1 MRGHSP
7 GARCAARLHGKSY
20 GLVLVVLV
28 ALIALAAG
36 CDANRPADGRLFG
49 PHANP
54 GSPTAAPHAV
64 AVARDDRDAAVLDVV
79 SGATTVTVR
88 AADLG
93 DTLARASTPD
103 DSALAPSIVETD
115 ADLQVHLADTGLT
128 GPEALVVELNKD
140 VAWRLRFSGGA
151 TEVTVDGAMAA
162 RVDGV
167 DLASG
172 VTRAELGLPAPHGT
186 TQVRVAGGASDV
198 AVHLPSGPPAKVS
211 IGGGAATVKVD
222 GATHSGVSAGTV
234 FAPSGW
240 DAADDR
246 FDIAAT
252 SGVSTLTVD
261 RLNGK

>member
-1 MRGHSP
+1 MARMRCP
-7 GARCAARLHGKSY
+7 GIEARCAARLQGKSY

-36 CDANRPADGRLFG
+36 CGADRPADERLG
-49 PHANP
+49 PHAKLI
-54 GSPTAAPHAV
+54 SPTTAPHVV
-64 AVARDDRDAAVLDVV
+64 AVPRNDRDAAVLDVV

-103 DSALAPSIVETD
+103 DSSLAPSFVDTD
-115 ADLQVHLADTGLT
+115 ANVQLHLEDTGLT
-128 GPEALVVELNKD
+128 GPEAVIVELNQD
-140 VAWRLRFSGGA
+140 VAWRLRVSGGA
-151 TEVTVDGAMAA
+151 TEVTVDAGGAT

-172 VTRAELGLPAPHGT
+172 VTRAELTLPAPRGT
-186 TQVRVAGGASDV
+186 TEVRVAGGASDV

-211 IGGGAATVKVD
+211 VGNGAATVTVD
-222 GATHSGVSAGTV
+222 GATHSGVPGGTV
-234 FAPSGW
+234 FAPADW
-240 DAADDR
+240 DAAGDR

-252 SGVSTLTVD
+252 SGVGTLTVV
-261 RLNGK
+261 RR